1 MLTTGSAMKEGFT
14 WGEVQEP
21 PAMGLQAGA
30 MSSPDDLQQVICC
43 RTGVN
48 LSDQKFLG

>member
-1 MLTTGSAMKEGFT
+1 MKEGFT